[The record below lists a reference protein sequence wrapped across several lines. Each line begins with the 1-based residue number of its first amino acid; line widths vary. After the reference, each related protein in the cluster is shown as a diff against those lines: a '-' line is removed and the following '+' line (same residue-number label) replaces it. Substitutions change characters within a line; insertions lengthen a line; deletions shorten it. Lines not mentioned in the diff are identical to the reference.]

1 MREHFCAHLIEERMA
16 GHIKDVHFDFSVP
29 NLHPENT
36 RSKIKLPARLSF
48 RPHLDKSQSKKT
60 NKIHSSSLR
69 EKKKREKGNLIERNT
84 VTVNL
89 LGDTIIDSNS
99 GKVLRNE
106 PFLTVTLDDAALIQN
121 KNTQLSCLIN
131 YALKPIN

>member
-1 MREHFCAHLIEERMA
+1 M
-16 GHIKDVHFDFSVP
+16 
-29 NLHPENT
+29 
-36 RSKIKLPARLSF
+36 
-48 RPHLDKSQSKKT
+48 
-60 NKIHSSSLR
+60 
-69 EKKKREKGNLIERNT
+69 RNT

-121 KNTQLSCLIN
+121 RNTQLSCLIN
-131 YALKPIN
+131 YELKPIN